1 MAAAHGK
8 DSYIAIED
16 SAGTTLRNITPYV
29 KSVDFNRSN
38 DANDTT
44 TKGAEG
50 KTYRP
55 GLTDGE
61 IRLTGLWDDTADT
74 GSRIVLKS
82 LLGIETAVGFEWG
95 PEGNGAGAIKDS
107 GDCVLTQYDESS
119 PVDDMVAFTATL
131 KISGDVTTG
140 TFSA

>member
-8 DSYIAIED
+8 DSYFSVED
-16 SAGTTLRNITPYV
+16 SAGTTLRNITPYI
-29 KSVDFNRSN
+29 KSIDFNRSN

-61 IRLTGLWDDTADT
+61 IRLTGLWDDTAST
-74 GSRIVLKS
+74 GSYTVLQS
-82 LLGIETAVGFEWG
+82 LLGVEITVGFEYG
-95 PEGNGAGAIKDS
+95 PEGNTTGMEKMS
-107 GDCVLTQYDESS
+107 GECVLTQYDESS

-131 KISGDVTTG
+131 KISGDVTKG
-140 TFSA
+140 TFS

>member
-1 MAAAHGK
+1 MANAHGK

-16 SAGTTLRNITPYV
+16 SAATTLRNITPYV
-29 KSVDFNRSN
+29 KTVDFNRSQ

-61 IRLTGLWDDTADT
+61 IRLTGLWDDTAST
-74 GSRIVLKS
+74 GSRTVLAS
-82 LLGIETAVGFEWG
+82 LLGIEVTVGFEWG
-95 PEGNGAGAIKDS
+95 PEGNASGAVKDS
-107 GDCVLTQYDESS
+107 GECVLTQYDEGS
-119 PVDDMVAFTATL
+119 PIDDMVAFTATL
-131 KISGDVTTG
+131 KISGDVTIG
-140 TFSA
+140 TFT

>member
-1 MAAAHGK
+1 MANAHGK
-8 DSYIAIED
+8 DSVITVA
-16 SAGTTLRNITPYV
+16 TQNITPYV
-29 KSVDFNRSN
+29 KTVDFNRSQ

-61 IRLTGLWDDTADT
+61 IRLTGLWDDTATT
-74 GSRIVLKS
+74 GSYTVLQALMDS
-82 LLGIETAVGFEWG
+82 ETTTTFEWG
-95 PEGNGAGAIKDS
+95 PEGSTSGMIKYS
-107 GDCVLTQYDESS
+107 GSCCLTQYDESS

-131 KISGDVTTG
+131 KISGTVTVG
-140 TFSA
+140 TYA

>member
-1 MAAAHGK
+1 MAGAHGK

-38 DANDTT
+38 DANDVT

-50 KTYRP
+50 KAYRP

-61 IRLTGLWDDTADT
+61 IRLTGLWDDTAST
-74 GSRIVLKS
+74 GSYTVLKS
-82 LLGIETAVGFEWG
+82 LLGIETTVGFEWG
-95 PEGNGAGAIKDS
+95 PEGNGSGAEKAS
-107 GDCVLTQYDESS
+107 GECVLTQYDEGS

-131 KISGDVTTG
+131 KISGDVTYG
-140 TFSA
+140 TFS

>member
-8 DSYIAIED
+8 DSYFSVED
-16 SAGTTLRNITPYV
+16 SAGTTLRVITPYV
-29 KSVDFNRSN
+29 KSVNFNRSN

-61 IRLTGLWDDTADT
+61 IRLGGLWDNTASV
-74 GSRIVLKS
+74 GSRTVLAS
-82 LLGIETAVGFEWG
+82 LLGIETTVGFEWG
-95 PEGNGAGAIKDS
+95 PAGNTAGMVKDS
-107 GDCVLTQYDESS
+107 GECVLTQYDESS
-119 PVDDMVAFTATL
+119 PVDDMVAFSATL

-140 TFSA
+140 TF

>member
-8 DSYIAIED
+8 DSYFSIED
-16 SAGTTLRNITPYV
+16 SAGTTLRVITPYV

-61 IRLTGLWDDTADT
+61 IRLTGLWDDTASV
-74 GSRIVLKS
+74 GSYTVLKT
-82 LLGIETAVGFEWG
+82 LLGVEITVGFEWG
-95 PEGNGAGAIKDS
+95 PEGNTAGMEKAS
-107 GDCVLTQYDESS
+107 GECVLTQYDESS

-131 KISGDVTTG
+131 KISGDVTYG
-140 TFSA
+140 TFS

>member
-1 MAAAHGK
+1 MANAHGK
-8 DSYIAIED
+8 DSYFAVED
-16 SAGTTLRNITPYV
+16 SAASTLRNISPYV
-29 KSVDFNRSN
+29 KSVDFNRSQ

-61 IRLTGLWDDTADT
+61 IRLTGLWDDTAST
-74 GSRIVLKS
+74 GSYTVLSS
-82 LLGIETAVGFEWG
+82 LMDLEITVGFEWG
-95 PEGNGAGAIKDS
+95 PEGNGSGAVKYS
-107 GDCVLTQYDESS
+107 GECVLTQYDEGS

-131 KISGDVTTG
+131 RISGTVTVG
-140 TFSA
+140 TFS

>member
-8 DSYIAIED
+8 DSYFSVED
-16 SAGTTLRNITPYV
+16 SAGTTLRNITPYL

-61 IRLTGLWDDTADT
+61 IRLTGLWDDTAST
-74 GSRIVLKS
+74 GSYTVLQS
-82 LLGIETAVGFEWG
+82 LLGVEITVGFEWG
-95 PEGNGAGAIKDS
+95 PEGNTTGMEKLS
-107 GDCVLTQYDESS
+107 GECILTQYDESS
-119 PVDDMVAFTATL
+119 PVDDMVAFTASL
-131 KISGDVTTG
+131 KISGDVTKG
-140 TFSA
+140 TF

>member
-1 MAAAHGK
+1 MAQAHGK
-8 DSYIAIED
+8 DSYFSVED
-16 SAGTTLRNITPYV
+16 SAATTLRNITPYI
-29 KSVDFNRSN
+29 KSIDFNRSN

-61 IRLTGLWDDTADT
+61 IRLTGLWDNTAST
-74 GSRIVLKS
+74 GSKTVLQS
-82 LLGIETAVGFEWG
+82 LIGVEVTTGFEYG
-95 PEGNGAGAIKDS
+95 PQGNTAGQDKYS
-107 GDCVLTQYDESS
+107 GECICTQYDESS

-131 KISGDVTTG
+131 KISGDVTVG
-140 TFSA
+140 TF

>member
-1 MAAAHGK
+1 MANAHGK
-8 DSYIAIED
+8 DSVITIA
-16 SAGTTLRNITPYV
+16 TQNISPYV
-29 KSVDFNRSN
+29 KTVDFNRSQ

-61 IRLTGLWDDTADT
+61 IKITGLWDDAATS
-74 GSRIVLKS
+74 GSRTVLAA
-82 LLGIETAVGFEWG
+82 LLDAETTTTFEWG
-95 PEGNGAGAIKDS
+95 PEGSTTGMVKDS
-107 GDCVLTQYDESS
+107 GAAVLSQYDESS

-131 KISGDVTTG
+131 KISGAVTSG
-140 TFSA
+140 TYA

>member
-1 MAAAHGK
+1 MAGAHGK
-8 DSYIAIED
+8 DSYFSVED
-16 SAGTTLRNITPYV
+16 SAATTLRNISPYL
-29 KSVDFNRSN
+29 KTVDFNRSN

-61 IRLTGLWDDTADT
+61 IRLTGLWDDTASV
-74 GSRIVLKS
+74 GSYTVLKS
-82 LLGIETAVGFEWG
+82 LLGVETTVGFEWG
-95 PEGNGAGAIKDS
+95 PEGNTS
-107 GDCVLTQYDESS
+107 GMEKLSGECILTQYDESS

-131 KISGDVTTG
+131 KISGDVTSG
-140 TFSA
+140 TFS

>member
-8 DSYIAIED
+8 DSYFEVED
-16 SAGTTLRNITPYV
+16 SAATTLRNITPYI
-29 KSVDFNRSN
+29 KSIDFNRSN

-61 IRLTGLWDDTADT
+61 IRLTGLWDDTAST
-74 GSRIVLKS
+74 GSYTVLQS
-82 LLGIETAVGFEWG
+82 LLGVEVTVGFSYG
-95 PEGNGAGAIKDS
+95 PEGNTAGMEKLT
-107 GDCVLTQYDESS
+107 GECVLTQYDESS

-131 KISGDVTTG
+131 KISGDVTKG
-140 TFSA
+140 TF

>member
-8 DSYIAIED
+8 DSYFSVED
-16 SAGTTLRNITPYV
+16 SAGTTLRNITPYI
-29 KSVDFNRSN
+29 KSLDFNRSN

-61 IRLTGLWDDTADT
+61 IRITGLWDDTAST
-74 GSRIVLKS
+74 GSYTVLQS
-82 LLGIETAVGFEWG
+82 LLGVEITVGFEYG
-95 PEGNGAGAIKDS
+95 PEGNTTGMEKLS
-107 GDCVLTQYDESS
+107 GECILTQYDESS

-131 KISGDVTTG
+131 KISGDVTKG
-140 TFSA
+140 TF

>member
-8 DSYIAIED
+8 DSVFLIED
-16 SAGTTLRNITPYV
+16 SGASTLRDITPYI
-29 KSVDFNRSN
+29 KTVDFNQSQ

-61 IRLTGLWDDTADT
+61 IRITGLWDDTAST
-74 GSRIVLKS
+74 GSYTVLQS
-82 LLGIETAVGFEWG
+82 LMGIETTVGFEWG
-95 PEGNGAGAIKDS
+95 PEGGS
-107 GDCVLTQYDESS
+107 GGTVKKSGEAVLTQYDEAS
-119 PVDDMVAFTATL
+119 PVDDMVAFTATA
-131 KISGDVTTG
+131 KISGTITLG
-140 TFSA
+140 TFT

>member
-8 DSYIAIED
+8 DSYFSVED
-16 SAGTTLRNITPYV
+16 SAGTTLRNITPYI
-29 KSVDFNRSN
+29 KSLDFNRSN

-50 KTYRP
+50 KSYRP

-61 IRLTGLWDDTADT
+61 IRLTGLWDDTAST
-74 GSRIVLKS
+74 GSYTVLQS
-82 LLGIETAVGFEWG
+82 LLGVEITVGFEYG
-95 PEGNGAGAIKDS
+95 PEGNTTGMEKLS
-107 GDCVLTQYDESS
+107 GECVLTQYDESS

-131 KISGDVTTG
+131 KISGDVTKG
-140 TFSA
+140 TF

>member
-8 DSYIAIED
+8 DSYFSIED
-16 SAGTTLRNITPYV
+16 SAATTLRNITPYL

-61 IRLTGLWDDTADT
+61 IRLTGLWDDTAST
-74 GSRIVLKS
+74 GSYTVLQS
-82 LLGIETAVGFEWG
+82 LLGVEVTVGFEWG
-95 PEGNGAGAIKDS
+95 PEGNTTGMEKLS
-107 GDCVLTQYDESS
+107 GECVLTQYDESS
-119 PVDDMVAFTATL
+119 PVDDMVAFTATV
-131 KISGDVTTG
+131 KISGDVTKG
-140 TFSA
+140 TF

>member
-1 MAAAHGK
+1 MANAHGK
-8 DSYIAIED
+8 DSAFLIED
-16 SAGTTLRNITPYV
+16 STAATLRNIGPYV
-29 KSVDFNRSN
+29 KTVDFNRSQ

-61 IRLTGLWDDTADT
+61 IRLTGLWDDTASV
-74 GSRIVLKS
+74 GSRTVLAS
-82 LLGIETAVGFEWG
+82 LLGIEITVGFEWG
-95 PEGNGAGAIKDS
+95 PEGNTTGSVKDS
-107 GDCVLTQYDESS
+107 GECVLTQYDESS

-131 KISGDVTTG
+131 KISGDVTVG
-140 TFSA
+140 TFV

>member
-8 DSYIAIED
+8 DSYFSVED
-16 SAGTTLRNITPYV
+16 SAASTLRNITPYV
-29 KSVDFNRSN
+29 KTIDFNRSN
-38 DANDTT
+38 DENDTT

-50 KTYRP
+50 HTYRP

-61 IRLTGLWDDTADT
+61 IRLTGLWDDTAST
-74 GSRIVLKS
+74 GSRTVLQS
-82 LLGIETAVGFEWG
+82 LLGVEVTVGFEYG
-95 PEGNGAGAIKDS
+95 PEGNTAGMVKDS
-107 GDCVLTQYDESS
+107 GEVILTQYDESS

-140 TFSA
+140 TF